1 MDSDMAV
8 LVPVAARVF
17 DGCETQT
24 VDARDLHAVLQLS
37 SAFTDWLAYQIQ
49 SLELIENTDFFNF
62 SEVSEKPGRPRLEYL
77 LTLDCAK
84 HIAMASRSERGR
96 MVRQYFIEVE
106 KRMRAMAK
114 PLQAQMSANLPTDYL
129 SALEALVEAEKA
141 KRAQALEMEAQR
153 KLLAEAQ
160 PKVEFFDAV
169 ADSKDAVPMGNVA
182 KVLGVEGMGRNKL
195 FAFLRGKK
203 VLMRDNQP
211 YQEFVDRGY
220 FRVVEQK
227 WSEPDGTVRVSFKT
241 LVFQKGLDYIR
252 RLLEKRCP

>member
-1 MDSDMAV
+1 MDSQMDA
-8 LVPVAARVF
+8 LVPVVARVF

-24 VDARDLHAVLQLS
+24 VGARDLHSFLQLAS
-37 SAFTDWLAYQIQ
+37 PFTDWLAYQIQ

-62 SEVSEKPGRPRLEYL
+62 SELSEKPGRPRLEYL

-96 MVRQYFIEVE
+96 MARQYFIEVE
-106 KRMRAMAK
+106 KRMRALAR
-114 PLQAQMSANLPTDYL
+114 PLQPQVPVSLPVDYI
-129 SALEALVEAEKA
+129 SALEALLEAEKA
-141 KRAQALEMEAQR
+141 KAAQQ
-153 KLLAEAQ
+153 KLLAEAA
-160 PKVEFFDAV
+160 PKVEFYDAV
-169 ADSKDAVPMGNVA
+169 TDSKDAVPMGNVA

-211 YQEFVDRGY
+211 YQEFIDRGY

-252 RLLEKRCP
+252 RLLDAR

>member
-1 MDSDMAV
+1 MSS
-8 LVPVAARVF
+8 
-17 DGCETQT
+17 E
-24 VDARDLHAVLQLS
+24 LQLFTFEQKEIRTIADGEGEPWFVAKDICAALEHS
-37 SAFTDWLAYQIQ
+37 DVSVAVSRLDDDEKGTRIVCTPGGNQSMLCVNEPGLYALILTSRKAEAVAFKRWVKR
-49 SLELIENTDFFNF
+49 
-62 SEVSEKPGRPRLEYL
+62 EVLPSIRKTGSYS
-77 LTLDCAK
+77 
-84 HIAMASRSERGR
+84 M
-96 MVRQYFIEVE
+96 
-106 KRMRAMAK
+106 
-114 PLQAQMSANLPTDYL
+114 QATVPTDYL